1 MSNKLFDAATAL
13 SETFMPAERIQSAA
27 AVQAAKSLVVALEAR
42 KLPEFSNSAI
52 DAAMSALVRGIS
64 ASVEAD
70 TALRE
75 AHRKFAKVVGGT
87 GLREMGWGC
96 TSPDCPPEPAGLNV
110 ERIRAVA

>member
-1 MSNKLFDAATAL
+1 MSDRLIEAATAL

-52 DAAMSALVRGIS
+52 DEAMSALVRGIS
-64 ASVEAD
+64 HSVEAD

-75 AHRKFAKVVGGT
+75 AHRRFAKVVART
-87 GLREMGWGC
+87 KLPELGWGC
-96 TSPDCPPEPAGLNV
+96 EGPDCPTIPVNASASL
-110 ERIRAVA
+110 RAVA

>member
-1 MSNKLFDAATAL
+1 MSDKLFDAATAL

-64 ASVEAD
+64 HSVEAD

-75 AHRKFAKVVGGT
+75 AHRKFAKVVQHT
-87 GLREMGWGC
+87 VLPELGWGC
-96 TSPDCPPEPAGLNV
+96 DTPDCPPMPTGKAVEPL
-110 ERIRAVA
+110 RAVA

>member
-1 MSNKLFDAATAL
+1 MSNTLFEAATAL

-64 ASVEAD
+64 HSVEAD

-75 AHRKFAKVVGGT
+75 AHRKFAKVVGPT

-96 TSPDCPPEPAGLNV
+96 EGPDCPPIPMVAAEPL
-110 ERIRAVA
+110 RAVA

>member
-1 MSNKLFDAATAL
+1 MSNKLFEAATAL

-52 DAAMSALVRGIS
+52 DAAMSALVRGLS
-64 ASVEAD
+64 HSVEAD
-70 TALRE
+70 TAFRE
-75 AHRKFAKVVGGT
+75 AHRKFAKVVGYT

-96 TSPDCPPEPAGLNV
+96 EGECPPMPAVAHAEPL
-110 ERIRAVA
+110 RAVA

>member
-1 MSNKLFDAATAL
+1 MSKQLIEAATAL

-52 DAAMSALVRGIS
+52 DAAMTALVRGLS
-64 ASVEAD
+64 HSVEAD

-75 AHRKFAKVVGGT
+75 AHRKFSKVVGQT
-87 GLREMGWGC
+87 RLPELGWGC
-96 TSPDCPPEPAGLNV
+96 EGAECPMPQTHNEPL
-110 ERIRAVA
+110 RAVA